1 MKHLEV
7 IYVAMSVTEAVLLVF
22 ILKIIAQCVDGN
34 QRIVLVSDDDLLD
47 SGEDNSSLSCCVYGN
62 CSCNSLDHALAHLT
76 NNVLINITTN
86 VTLSS
91 LLKVSD
97 LQNISVIGYNNPTV
111 NCKNIGG
118 LQFTLCHNC
127 TIRGITWDECGTK
140 INDTYAK
147 PGLKFSYSSNIAI
160 HDCIF
165 QHSIGQAVVLEE
177 VSGYININ
185 HCQFV
190 YNSHYRGH
198 GAAVHYSTNNVTNHP
213 QSLLTMSNCNFSY
226 NRDAKSLVYIE
237 NRILQHSS
245 NINLHSSKFCH
256 NQGVISIY
264 VINQK
269 LYLSGKILFHNNTAI
284 NGTGMY
290 IRDHSTIALHK
301 NSNIEFSENTAD
313 YVGGAVFLKNHSVLL
328 FNENS
333 KIQFNYNYA
342 TSGTVYSIVNSN
354 VIFTGNCEVTF
365 TSNSALLY
373 GAAIYSS
380 INSHV
385 MFTANSRV
393 TFNNNEI
400 QNIDDQL
407 VSGGI
412 IYSEEHSNISFKGIA
427 ILSSYY

>member
-1 MKHLEV
+1 
-7 IYVAMSVTEAVLLVF
+7 MSITEAILLVF
-22 ILKIIAQCVDGN
+22 ILKIIAQCVDGS

-76 NNVLINITTN
+76 NNVLINIITN

-91 LLKVSD
+91 LLKESD

-111 NCKNIGG
+111 NCKNVGG

-127 TIRGITWDECGTK
+127 TIRGITWDVCGTK

-147 PGLKFSYSSNIAI
+147 PGLKFSYSSNITV
-160 HDCIF
+160 HNCIF

-177 VSGYININ
+177 VSGDVNIN

-198 GAAVHYSTNNVTNHP
+198 GAAVHYSLRNYP
-213 QSLLTMSNCNFSY
+213 LPLLTISNCNFSY
-226 NRDAKSLVYIE
+226 NKDAKSLVYIE
-237 NRILQHSS
+237 NRISQHSS
-245 NINLHSSKFCH
+245 NVSLHSSKFCH

-269 LYLSGKILFHNNTAI
+269 LSLSGQVLFHNNTAI

-290 IRDHSTIALHK
+290 IRDHSIIALDK
-301 NSNIEFSENTAD
+301 NLKVEFNENAAD
-313 YVGGAVFLKNHSVLL
+313 YVGGAIFLKNHSILL
-328 FNENS
+328 FDENS
-333 KIQFNYNYA
+333 KIKFNSNKA
-342 TSGTVYSIVNSN
+342 TNGTVYCIANSN

-365 TSNSALLY
+365 TSNSAILN

-380 INSHV
+380 NNSHV
-385 MFTANSRV
+385 TFTGNSRV

-400 QNIDDQL
+400 PYIPVGEWVHN
-407 VSGGI
+407 GGI
-412 IYSEEHSNISFKGIA
+412 LYSEEDSNISFKGNYI
-427 ILSSYY
+427 IQY

>member
-7 IYVAMSVTEAVLLVF
+7 IYVAMSVTEAILLVF

-111 NCKNIGG
+111 NCKNVGG

-127 TIRGITWDECGTK
+127 TIRGITWDVCGTK
-140 INDTYAK
+140 FNDTYAK

-177 VSGYININ
+177 ESGYININ

-198 GAAVHYSTNNVTNHP
+198 GAAVHYSINNVANHH
-213 QSLLTMSNCNFSY
+213 QSLFTISNCNFSY
-226 NRDAKSLVYIE
+226 NKDAKSLVYIE
-237 NRILQHSS
+237 NRISQHSS
-245 NINLHSSKFCH
+245 NINLYSSKFCH
-256 NQGVISIY
+256 NQGISIY

-290 IRDHSTIALHK
+290 IRDNSTIALDK
-301 NSNIEFSENTAD
+301 NSNVEFSENTAD
-313 YVGGAVFLKNHSVLL
+313 YVGGAVFLKNHSILL
-328 FNENS
+328 FDENS
-333 KIQFNYNYA
+333 KIQFNSNYA

-380 INSHV
+380 NNSHV
-385 MFTANSRV
+385 MFTGNSRV

-400 QNIDDQL
+400 QYIDEQHAN
-407 VSGGI
+407 GGI
-412 IYSEEHSNISFKGIA
+412 IFSEEHSNISFKGIT
-427 ILSSYY
+427 IPSSYY